1 MKKILAAL
9 AVGLLILPSTVFGTN
24 TKTEFTVVNGSEPSS
39 LDPAHMQSNTD
50 ERLHEALYEGLIIFD
65 PKTNEPKPGLAESW
79 TVGKD
84 GKTYTFKL
92 RKAVWSDGTPITAQ
106 TVVDSWVREL
116 DPKTAGEYADFP
128 ASYIAGAQDFKDGK
142 GDSSK
147 VQVKAIDAQTFQA
160 TFNAALPTLGILAH
174 YAFDVVPVHV
184 IAKVGQ
190 NWTLPE
196 NFVGNGPFVLKE
208 WVPQS
213 KIVVVT
219 NPKYWDAKS
228 VKLTKITFLPIDDN
242 NTGYTMYKNGD
253 VDWMTTV
260 PLDQLEEAQLRK
272 DYNNGPFFS
281 TYYYEVNVT
290 KTGVKELQDVR
301 VRKALSEAIDRATLV
316 KRVTKAGQLPAFAL
330 NPPLASY
337 APPKLIKDDI
347 KDAQKLLAAAG
358 FPGGKG
364 FPKVTILYNTNDGH
378 KKVAEYVQDQ
388 WKKNLGIEV
397 DLKNEEFK
405 TVISDRN
412 EHNFQI
418 ARAGWIGD
426 YADPMTFLDI
436 WVKTS
441 GNNDPG
447 YDNPKYDAII
457 DKAKSLQPG
466 PERTKLLQQAETIL
480 LTDLPVIPFYY
491 YVSNN
496 MLDTSK
502 WSGWYNTPLD
512 IHPWKSMAPK

>member
-1 MKKILAAL
+1 
-9 AVGLLILPSTVFGTN
+9 
-24 TKTEFTVVNGSEPSS
+24 
-39 LDPAHMQSNTD
+39 
-50 ERLHEALYEGLIIFD
+50 
-65 PKTNEPKPGLAESW
+65 
-79 TVGKD
+79 
-84 GKTYTFKL
+84 
-92 RKAVWSDGTPITAQ
+92 
-106 TVVDSWVREL
+106 
-116 DPKTAGEYADFP
+116 
-128 ASYIAGAQDFKDGK
+128 
-142 GDSSK
+142 
-147 VQVKAIDAQTFQA
+147 
-160 TFNAALPTLGILAH
+160 
-174 YAFDVVPVHV
+174 V

-260 PLDQLEEAQLRK
+260 PLDQLEDAQLRK

-337 APPKLIKDDI
+337 APPKLIKDDV
-347 KDAQKLLAAAG
+347 KDAQKLMAEAG

-364 FPKVTILYNTNDGH
+364 FPKITILYNTNDGH

-466 PERTKLLQQAETIL
+466 AERTKLLQQAETIL